1 METSYLAR
9 VDLVLCV
16 QSMELSHRRSG
27 KIFQNHKTALSW
39 GELCFVLL
47 EEVRFKKH
55 NK

>member
-27 KIFQNHKTALSW
+27 KMFQNHNTALFW
-39 GELCFVLL
+39 GELCFVLP
-47 EEVRFKKH
+47 EEVRFKKQ
-55 NK
+55 K